1 MFSSAASF
9 SFQLDAPVGGT
20 WYAELITKQG
30 KANAFSF
37 SNTAVQATTSGEI
50 GKEAKLTIY
59 TTAENFGAET
69 ENVAELRITA
79 RGTIGGVTR
88 TFRVDMGT
96 AGNYQIKQA
105 N

>member
-1 MFSSAASF
+1 M
-9 SFQLDAPVGGT
+9 
-20 WYAELITKQG
+20 ITKQG

-37 SNTAVQATTSGEI
+37 SNTAVQATTFGEI
-50 GKEAKLTIY
+50 GEEATLTIY

-79 RGTIGGVTR
+79 RGTIGGVKR